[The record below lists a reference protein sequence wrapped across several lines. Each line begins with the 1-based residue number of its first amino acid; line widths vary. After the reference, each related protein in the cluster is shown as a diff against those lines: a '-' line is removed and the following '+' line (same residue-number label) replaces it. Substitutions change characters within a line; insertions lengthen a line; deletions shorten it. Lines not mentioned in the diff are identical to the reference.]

1 MCLSLTVNRLELESE
16 KIHALGQHDDA
27 ISSVRYSSE
36 ASSSNSSFLSS
47 LAPDVSPFLFSD
59 AIVTGSWDRTVRFW
73 DPRAATAQQSS
84 HQLPERVYFM
94 DTVGHR
100 LVLALASRL
109 FHIFDVRKMDT
120 PEQTRESSLKFLT
133 RALACMSDGQGS
145 VTFGPIDR
153 ALS

>member
-1 MCLSLTVNRLELESE
+1 MQYQAS
-16 KIHALGQHDDA
+16 A
-27 ISSVRYSSE
+27 IRAKPVRPTHH
-36 ASSSNSSFLSS
+36 FLSS
-47 LAPDVSPFLFSD
+47 LAPDVSPYLFSD

-109 FHIFDVRKMDT
+109 FHIFDVRKMDA

-153 ALS
+153 ALSQTIDSFPFARLRDRLS